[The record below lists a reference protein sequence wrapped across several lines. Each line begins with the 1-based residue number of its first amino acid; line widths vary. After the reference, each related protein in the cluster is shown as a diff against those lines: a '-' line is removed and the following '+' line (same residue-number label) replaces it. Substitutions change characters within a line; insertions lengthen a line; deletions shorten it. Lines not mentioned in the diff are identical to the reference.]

1 MGNPDE
7 PETPSASPEPTLESE
22 SVTKQI
28 PAAEPAPALETPSEA
43 TERETGGGSPP
54 SEQAG
59 SGEGRAGGAGRDPLL
74 PRGPGD
80 CHSEDQSDEE
90 SEPEILRSAQD
101 DSRQQTQHEG
111 NRTRAA
117 EAAAS
122 QRGPAT
128 GPARPKAPEPEPAR
142 RSRLRGLAEPAEV
155 PILVPARDLKRQTRR
170 DFLLFGAGTAAAA
183 AAFWWVLPDTTQD
196 HILTT
201 ERREWLDSL
210 GARAGFGPKAKEKFL
225 NRTLTFDDDVA
236 EALYS
241 RSRRVRTYRKSDI
254 TPLRNNYD
262 GQTPDPD
269 YIPGWTLTVDGLDS
283 GKIETFRIEDL
294 LAKFRRH
301 DQITRLC
308 CVEGWSAIAG
318 WGGLRFADFLDAYP
332 PRPGFR
338 WAKLESSVNLD
349 SDGDPDPYFVSI
361 DLETARHPQTLLA
374 THQNDLPLS
383 VEHGAPL
390 RLLAPMKLGLKNIK
404 AVTRISYSPDEP
416 ADYWNLQGYS
426 KYDGL

>member
-1 MGNPDE
+1 MANPDE
-7 PETPSASPEPTLESE
+7 PEAPSASPEPTLESE
-22 SVTKQI
+22 SVTEQI
-28 PAAEPAPALETPSEA
+28 PAVEPPPVLAVETV
-43 TERETGGGSPP
+43 
-54 SEQAG
+54 SEQAD
-59 SGEGRAGGAGRDPLL
+59 SREGRAGGAGGDPVS

-80 CHSEDQSDEE
+80 CHSEEQSDEE

-101 DSRQQTQHEG
+101 DIPQPTKHEG

-117 EAAAS
+117 TR
-122 QRGPAT
+122 QGFF
-128 GPARPKAPEPEPAR
+128 
-142 RSRLRGLAEPAEV
+142 AEPPET
-155 PILVPARDLKRQTRR
+155 PILVPARDVRRQTRR

-196 HILTT
+196 RVLTT

-210 GARAGFGPKAKEKFL
+210 EARAGFGPKAKEKFL
-225 NRTLTFDDDVA
+225 NRALTFDDDVA

-262 GQTPDPD
+262 GQTPDPE
-269 YIPGWTLTVDGLDS
+269 YIPGWTLTVDGLAS
-283 GKIETFRIEDL
+283 GKAETFRIEDL

-308 CVEGWSAIAG
+308 CVEGWSAIAW
-318 WGGLRFADFLDAYP
+318 WGGLRFADFLEAYP